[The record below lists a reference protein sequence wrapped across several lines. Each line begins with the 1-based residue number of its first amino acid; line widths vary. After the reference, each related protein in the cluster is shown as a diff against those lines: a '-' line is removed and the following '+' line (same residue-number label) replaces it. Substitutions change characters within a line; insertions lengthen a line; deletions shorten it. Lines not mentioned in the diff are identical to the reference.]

1 MGRSSPPG
9 PGTDDPVAEA
19 AAASTAVRGRLVGVM
34 GSARIRPGDP
44 RYEDALRVGREM
56 ATAGFVVMT
65 GGYGGLMEAVS
76 RGAAEAGGTVIGL
89 PVRGWGSLAPNA
101 WIGEVRWVDSYFDRL
116 TAFAACDAIV
126 ALDGGLGT
134 LGEAAVAWAN
144 LQTDPGTNP
153 PLVLFGRAWRRLH
166 ALIGELLVVDKR
178 DLDLVRLVDR
188 PEAVSG
194 AIVEAIAGRPALGEP
209 RG

>member
-1 MGRSSPPG
+1 MGGSMPPG
-9 PGTDDPVAEA
+9 PGTGDPVADA
-19 AAASTAVRGRLVGVM
+19 AAVSTEGQGRLVGVM
-34 GSARIRPGDP
+34 GSARIQPGDP
-44 RYEDALRVGREM
+44 RYDDALRVGREI
-56 ATAGFVVMT
+56 ATAGFGVMT

-89 PVRGWGSLAPNA
+89 PVRGWG
-101 WIGEVRWVDSYFDRL
+101 SYFDRL

-153 PLVLFGRAWRRLH
+153 PLILFGRAWRRLH
-166 ALIGELLVVDKR
+166 AVIGELLVVDER

-194 AIVEAIAGRPALGEP
+194 AIVEAIAGRQALGEP

>member
-1 MGRSSPPG
+1 MGGSTSPG
-9 PGTDDPVAEA
+9 PGAADPANEA
-19 AAASTAVRGRLVGVM
+19 TTASTVGHGRLVGVM
-34 GSARIRPGDP
+34 GSARIQPGDP
-44 RYEDALRVGREM
+44 RYDDAMRVGREI
-56 ATAGFVVMT
+56 AAAGFVVMT

-76 RGAAEAGGTVIGL
+76 RGAAEAGGSVIGL

-101 WIGEVRWVDSYFDRL
+101 WVGEVRWVDSYFDRL

-166 ALIGELLVVDKR
+166 AVIGELLVVDER

-188 PEAVSG
+188 PEAITA
-194 AIVEAIAGRPALGEP
+194 AIVEAMAGRPALGEP